1 MTSIPDRTQC
11 AITHRPNS
19 TVPPYTTSPA
29 LEKIASIKNNL
40 PQSTPYN
47 IGNNISVLPNDGRT
61 KGASSFHIMTSP
73 SSDDVDGSLLGK
85 HTEKRIPGDQ
95 FQLATAY
102 SNKFNIGKKEPI
114 TYFDSVAVIGD
125 SLSDSEGRMHKKS
138 CGLLTNANQYYDGR
152 FTNGFTWPEFLTMP
166 NTMLSHSG
174 KGKVTLTNKSE
185 GGSTCA
191 PYFKSTLHP
200 QFAILSNIEKQTRH
214 LKFDDKSLDIIF
226 LGAND
231 YMTFSKKNVNVVIS
245 SQEKIIK
252 KMIKNGA
259 KNILVM
265 GLPDLSQTPAIK
277 TRSPKKQRKI
287 QNLSIE
293 HNNKLQTI
301 INQLKLNKNININY
315 FNINNVMKKITSVV
329 GDINKNSPGAYNIGK
344 AFTNGYIR
352 RDNTAPLEI
361 DPHYVFIDD
370 VHPTQEV
377 HNIIAMELHNFI
389 LEKYNP
395 LNNKK

>member
-1 MTSIPDRTQC
+1 MTLISNTTLY
-11 AITHRPNS
+11 ATTHRPNS
-19 TVPPYTTSPA
+19 TVPNTNLAS
-29 LEKIASIKNNL
+29 EKIVSTRNVPLQNSIGG
-40 PQSTPYN
+40 S
-47 IGNNISVLPNDGRT
+47 ISVQLYSDRA
-61 KGASSFHIMTSP
+61 KSMP
-73 SSDDVDGSLLGK
+73 STDTPVDDDVDGSLWGK

-114 TYFDSVAVIGD
+114 TYFDSVTVIGD

-138 CGLLTNANQYYDGR
+138 CGLLTNANQYYNGR

-166 NTMLSHSG
+166 NTMQSYSS

-200 QFAILSNIEKQTRH
+200 QFAILSNIEKQARH
-214 LKFDDKSLDIIF
+214 LKFDDKSLGIIF
-226 LGAND
+226 IGAND
-231 YMTFSKKNVNVVIS
+231 YMTYSKENVDVVIS
-245 SQEKIIK
+245 SQEKTIK
-252 KMIKNGA
+252 KMIKNGT

-277 TRSPKKQRKI
+277 TSSPKKQQKI

-301 INQLKLNKNININY
+301 INLLKLNKNININY
-315 FNINNVMKKITSVV
+315 FNVNNVMKNITNVV
-329 GDINKNSPGAYNIGK
+329 GDINKNSPGAYNIED
-344 AFTNGYIR
+344 AFTDGYIR
-352 RDNTAPLEI
+352 QDNTAPLEI

-377 HNIIAMELHNFI
+377 HQIIAMELHNFI
-389 LEKYNP
+389 LKKYNP
-395 LNNKK
+395 LNNQK

>member
-1 MTSIPDRTQC
+1 MTLISNTTLY
-11 AITHRPNS
+11 ATTHRPNS
-19 TVPPYTTSPA
+19 TVPNTNLAS
-29 LEKIASIKNNL
+29 EKIVSTRNVPLQNSIGG
-40 PQSTPYN
+40 S
-47 IGNNISVLPNDGRT
+47 ISVQLYSDRA
-61 KGASSFHIMTSP
+61 KSMP
-73 SSDDVDGSLLGK
+73 STDTPVDDDVDGSLWGK
-85 HTEKRIPGDQ
+85 HTEKRIPGNQ

-114 TYFDSVAVIGD
+114 TYFDSVTVIGD

-138 CGLLTNANQYYDGR
+138 CGLLTNANQYYNGR

-166 NTMLSHSG
+166 NTMQSHSS

-200 QFAILSNIEKQTRH
+200 QFAILSNIEKQAKH
-214 LKFDDKSLDIIF
+214 LKFDDKSLGIIF
-226 LGAND
+226 IGAND
-231 YMTFSKKNVNVVIS
+231 YMTYSKENVDVVIS
-245 SQEKIIK
+245 SQEKTIK

-277 TRSPKKQRKI
+277 TSSPKKQQKI

-301 INQLKLNKNININY
+301 INLLKLNKISTL
-315 FNINNVMKKITSVV
+315 ITLML
-329 GDINKNSPGAYNIGK
+329 I
-344 AFTNGYIR
+344 T
-352 RDNTAPLEI
+352 
-361 DPHYVFIDD
+361 
-370 VHPTQEV
+370 
-377 HNIIAMELHNFI
+377 
-389 LEKYNP
+389 
-395 LNNKK
+395 

>member
-1 MTSIPDRTQC
+1 MKSIANSAPC
-11 AITHRPNS
+11 AVTHIPNS
-19 TVPPYTTSPA
+19 AASYDTNLV
-29 LEKIASIKNNL
+29 LGKIASIKNHS
-40 PQSTPYN
+40 PQRTPNN
-47 IGNNISVLPNDGRT
+47 IGSNISVLPNKGRA
-61 KGASSFHIMTSP
+61 KGAPSFHIMTKTP
-73 SSDDVDGSLLGK
+73 VDDVDGSLWGK
-85 HTEKRIPGDQ
+85 YTEKRIPGKS
-95 FQLATAY
+95 FQLAIAY

-114 TYFDSVAVIGD
+114 TYFDSITVIGD
-125 SLSDSEGRMHKKS
+125 SLSDSEGRMYKKS
-138 CGLLTNANQYYDGR
+138 GGLLTNANQYHDGR
-152 FTNGFTWPEFLTMP
+152 FTNGFTWPEFLTIP
-166 NTMLSHSG
+166 NMMLSHSS

-191 PYFKSTLHP
+191 PYFKSTLHL

-214 LKFDDKSLDIIF
+214 LKFDDKSLSIIF

-231 YMTFSKKNVNVVIS
+231 YMTYSKENVDVVIS
-245 SQEKIIK
+245 SQEKTIK

-265 GLPDLSQTPAIK
+265 GIPDLSQTPAIK
-277 TRSPKKQRKI
+277 TSSPKKQRKI

-293 HNNKLQTI
+293 HNNKLQTLV
-301 INQLKLNKNININY
+301 NLLKLNKNININY
-315 FNINNVMKKITSVV
+315 FNVNNVMKNITNVV
-329 GDINKNSPGAYNIGK
+329 GDINKNSPGAYNIEK

-377 HNIIAMELHNFI
+377 HNIIAMELHDFI
-389 LEKYNP
+389 LKKYNP

>member
-1 MTSIPDRTQC
+1 MTSILYRIQC

-19 TVPPYTTSPA
+19 TVPDTNLA
-29 LEKIASIKNNL
+29 LEKIISIKNAPL
-40 PQSTPYN
+40 QSTPNN

-73 SSDDVDGSLLGK
+73 SIDDVDGSLLGK
-85 HTEKRIPGDQ
+85 HTEKRIPGKP
-95 FQLATAY
+95 FQLAIAY

-114 TYFDSVAVIGD
+114 TYFNSVKVIGD

-138 CGLLTNANQYYDGR
+138 GGLLTNANQYHDGR

-166 NTMLSHSG
+166 NMMLSHSS

-200 QFAILSNIEKQTRH
+200 QFAILSNIEKQARH

-245 SQEKIIK
+245 SQEKTIK

-277 TRSPKKQRKI
+277 NSSPKKQRKI

-329 GDINKNSPGAYNIGK
+329 GDINKNSPGAYNIEK